1 MKDLLYSISQAGPA
15 SQVLLQ
21 SGDRSVTR
29 TELLLS
35 VEGYARRLQEQN
47 IRSIA
52 LYADNGIDWILV
64 DIACQVSGV
73 RIVPVPLFFSAEQVS
88 HTISSSNVDAL
99 LTDRAFPEGL
109 YTGKSS
115 TFGGM
120 DLYSLPN
127 QQAVLI
133 PDGTQK
139 ITFTSGTTGSPK
151 GVCLSSEQQ
160 VAVATA
166 LATVIGVNAPKHL
179 CILPLS
185 TLLENLAGVYV
196 PLLSGGTVIAPPLA
210 DVGLAGSSE
219 LDVPVL
225 IKVISEHQ
233 PQSLIVV
240 PEILLA
246 ITVAAEC
253 GWRPPSSLHFVA
265 VGGAKVAR
273 ELLLRARE
281 AGIPAFEGYGL
292 SECASVVTLNMPG
305 HDRPGS
311 VGRPLPH
318 VNMSIENDEI
328 VVSGSEFLGYV
339 GQPDSWNAGP
349 VRTGDLGHIDDDGFV
364 HVSGRAK
371 NQIIT
376 SYGRNISPEWVE
388 SELVAGPLL
397 QQARIFGDARPYCV
411 ALLCSRDASTT
422 DEEIDAWVN
431 TVNKGLPDYARVLDW
446 RRLPKSANTEEYQ
459 DRQLI
464 EDMYESQLEASNQ

>member
-1 MKDLLYSISQAGPA
+1 MKDLLHSISQAGPA

-29 TELLLS
+29 TELLL
-35 VEGYARRLQEQN
+35 VVAGLARHLKEQS
-47 IRSIA
+47 IRSVA
-52 LYADNGIDWILV
+52 LYADNGIDWILI

-73 RIVPVPLFFSAEQVS
+73 RIVPVPLFFSAEQVR
-88 HTISSSNVDAL
+88 HTISSSGVDAL
-99 LTDRAFPEGL
+99 LTDREFPSGL
-109 YTGKSS
+109 YAGKCSP
-115 TFGGM
+115 FGGM
-120 DLYSLPN
+120 DLYALPN
-127 QQAVLI
+127 QQAALI

-151 GVCLSSEQQ
+151 GVCLSPEQQ
-160 VAVATA
+160 LNVVTA
-166 LATVIGVNAPKHL
+166 LASLIGMSAPKHL

-196 PLLSGGTVIAPPLA
+196 PLLSGGTVIAPPLT

-225 IKVISEHQ
+225 INCISEHQ
-233 PQSLIVV
+233 PHSLIVV

-265 VGGAKVAR
+265 VGGAKVAK
-273 ELLLRARE
+273 ELLLRARK

-292 SECASVVTLNMPG
+292 SECASVITLNMPG

-318 VNMSIENDEI
+318 VDITIENDEI

-339 GQPDSWNAGP
+339 GQPDFWNAGA
-349 VRTGDLGHIDDDGFV
+349 VRTGDIGHIDDEGFV

-388 SELVAGPLL
+388 SELAAGPLL
-397 QQARIFGDARPYCV
+397 QQARVFGDARPYCV
-411 ALLCSRDASTT
+411 ALICSRDTSTT
-422 DEEIDAWVN
+422 DEEIDAWVS
-431 TVNKGLPDYARVLDW
+431 TVNQGLPDYARVLNW
-446 RRLPKSANTEEYQ
+446 RRVNKPASADEHQ
-459 DRQLI
+459 GRKLI
-464 EDMYESQLEASNQ
+464 EDMYESQLEANSQ

>member
-1 MKDLLYSISQAGPA
+1 MQDLLHSISQAGPA

-29 TELLLS
+29 TELLLEVAS
-35 VEGYARRLQEQN
+35 LARRLKEQN
-47 IRSIA
+47 LRSVA
-52 LYADNGIDWILV
+52 LYADNGIDWVLV
-64 DIACQVSGV
+64 DIACQVSGI
-73 RIVPVPLFFSAEQVS
+73 RIVPVPLFFSAEQVK
-88 HTISSSNVDAL
+88 HTIVSSGVEAL
-99 LTDRAFPEGL
+99 LTDQAFPEGL
-109 YTGKSS
+109 YTGQSS
-115 TFGGM
+115 KLGKM
-120 DLYSLPN
+120 ELYVLPN
-127 QQAVLI
+127 QQAALI

-151 GVCLSSEQQ
+151 GVCLSSEHQI
-160 VAVATA
+160 AVATA
-166 LATVIGVNAPKHL
+166 LARVIGVNAPKHL

-196 PLLSGGTVIAPPLA
+196 PLLSAGTVIAPPLA

-219 LDVPVL
+219 LDVLML
-225 IKVISEHQ
+225 ISCISEHQ

-265 VGGAKVAR
+265 VGGAKVAK
-273 ELLLRARE
+273 ELLLRARK

-292 SECASVVTLNMPG
+292 SECASVITLNLPN

-318 VNMSIENDEI
+318 VDMQIENGEI
-328 VVSGSEFLGYV
+328 VVSGNEFLGYV
-339 GQPDSWNAGP
+339 GQPESWNSGP
-349 VRTGDLGHIDDDGFV
+349 VRTGDIGHIDDDGFV
-364 HVSGRAK
+364 YVSGRAK

-388 SELVAGPLL
+388 SELAAGPLL
-397 QQARIFGDARPYCV
+397 QQARVFGDARPYCV
-411 ALLCSRDASTT
+411 AILSARDESTT
-422 DEEIDAWVN
+422 DKEIDAWVN
-431 TVNKGLPDYARVLDW
+431 TVNRDLPDYARVLDW
-446 RRLPKSANTEEYQ
+446 RRVHESAVADDNQ

-464 EDMYESQLEASNQ
+464 ENMYESRLEASNQ

>member
-1 MKDLLYSISQAGPA
+1 MKDLLHSISQAGPA

-21 SGDRSVTR
+21 SGDQSVNR
-29 TELLLS
+29 TELLLA
-35 VEGYARRLQEQN
+35 VGGYARRLREQN
-47 IRSIA
+47 LTSIA
-52 LYADNGIDWILV
+52 LYADNGIDWILI

-73 RIVPVPLFFSAEQVS
+73 RIVPVPLFFSAEQVK
-88 HTISSSNVDAL
+88 HTIVSSGVEAL

-109 YTGKSS
+109 YAAKSS
-115 TFGGM
+115 KFGGM
-120 DLYSLPN
+120 DLYPLPN
-127 QQAVLI
+127 QQTALI

-139 ITFTSGTTGSPK
+139 VTFTSGTTGSPK

-160 VAVATA
+160 LAVASA
-166 LATVIGVNAPKHL
+166 LATIIGVNAPKHL

-196 PLLSGGTVIAPPLA
+196 PLLSGGTVIAPPLT

-225 IKVISEHQ
+225 INCISEHQ

-265 VGGAKVAR
+265 VGGAKVAK
-273 ELLLRARE
+273 ELLLRARK

-292 SECASVVTLNMPG
+292 SECASVITLNIPG
-305 HDRPGS
+305 NDRPGS

-318 VNMSIENDEI
+318 VNICVENDEI

-349 VRTGDLGHIDDDGFV
+349 VRTGDIGHVDDDGFV

-388 SELVAGPLL
+388 SELAAGPLL
-397 QQARIFGDARPYCV
+397 QQAHVFGDARPYCV
-411 ALLCSRDASTT
+411 ALVCPRHNSTT
-422 DEEIDAWVN
+422 DEDIDAWVN
-431 TVNKGLPDYARVLDW
+431 TVNQGLPDYARVLDW
-446 RRLPKSANTEEYQ
+446 RRFDKQASTDEFQ

-464 EDMYESQLEASNQ
+464 DDMYESKLEASNQ

>member
-1 MKDLLYSISQAGPA
+1 MKDLLHSISQAGPA

-35 VEGYARRLQEQN
+35 VESYARRLQEQK

-115 TFGGM
+115 KFGGM

-349 VRTGDLGHIDDDGFV
+349 VRTGDIGHIDDDGFV

-411 ALLCSRDASTT
+411 ALLCSRDASTP